1 MIDWSL
7 HLNTHTNL
15 VWAVRHASEVA
26 IKIINRISVLY
37 VYSNENLKKV
47 TINFGTYIINKS
59 KRAFLVNN
67 IRTYI
72 LYMIM
77 KWYIVAQIFLM

>member
-1 MIDWSL
+1 M
-7 HLNTHTNL
+7 
-15 VWAVRHASEVA
+15 
-26 IKIINRISVLY
+26 Y
-37 VYSNENLKKV
+37 VYSNEDLKKV

-77 KWYIVAQIFLM
+77 KWYIVAQIFLRLMKVFVISMMNMDE